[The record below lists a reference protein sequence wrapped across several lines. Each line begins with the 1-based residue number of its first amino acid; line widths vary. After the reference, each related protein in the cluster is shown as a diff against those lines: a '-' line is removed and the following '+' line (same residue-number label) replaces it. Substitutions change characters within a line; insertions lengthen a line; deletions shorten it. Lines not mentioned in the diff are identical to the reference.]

1 MIGILPNYL
10 EVDGVE
16 YEIDSDFRT
25 ALLIMDMYND
35 KDLSPMGK
43 HLTMLEILYTPV
55 PNKGED
61 LVTNIPPNL
70 EEAVN
75 QAMWFLDIGQERKSK
90 KKVKVD
96 IDGKAIRD
104 EDGNVIMEEDSTPE
118 PELLNYKQDEQL
130 LFSAVNAAFSRD
142 VRAESHLHWWT
153 FYGLCQ
159 SISNDSLISTIMGI
173 RSKLANGEKLEP
185 GERKYLR
192 DNEHIVLIKKDV
204 DEDKYNNMTEDLRQ
218 IKNK

>member
-1 MIGILPNYL
+1 MIGMLPNYL

-43 HLTMLEILYTPV
+43 HLTMLEMLYTPI
-55 PNKGED
+55 PNNGED
-61 LVTNIPPNL
+61 PVTNIPPNI

-75 QAMWFLDIGQERKSK
+75 QAMWFLDIGQERKVK
-90 KKVKVD
+90 EKIKVD
-96 IDGKAIRD
+96 INGKPIKD
-104 EDGNVIMEEDSTPE
+104 ENGNAIMEEDNTPE
-118 PELLNYKQDEQL
+118 PELLNYKQDEQI
-130 LFSAVNAAFSRD
+130 LFSAVNAVFSGD
-142 VRAESHLHWWT
+142 VRAESYFHWWT

-159 SISNDSLISTIMGI
+159 SIDSDSLISTIMGI
-173 RSKLANGEKLEP
+173 RSKIAKGEKLEQ